1 MKIYVVF
8 IASLG
13 NFDGI
18 LLLYINKIKIKLS
31 LLLEYIILR
40 QIKLLSHLKSFIC
53 KTVELFLWLH
63 SLAYNALY
71 TYKDRYIDT
80 MVVHI
85 CGLKLIKEKRKK
97 KWILHCQLANI
108 LNS

>member
-53 KTVELFLWLH
+53 NCGAFPVAAFLGLQCSLH
-63 SLAYNALY
+63 
-71 TYKDRYIDT
+71 
-80 MVVHI
+80 V
-85 CGLKLIKEKRKK
+85 
-97 KWILHCQLANI
+97 
-108 LNS
+108 